1 MCQGTAKTISLSLLL
16 LVFGGPSAAQ
26 AWNNL
31 GHKVV
36 AEIAWRQLDPPTRQQ
51 IVDVLRRHPRFDTDF
66 AAKMEDPAQSGD
78 KETQDHWIFQQA
90 ATWPDEIRKNR
101 EYDHP
106 SWHYINEPVYLHAV
120 DKAILFTKL
129 RINLSDKYSSWVPK
143 KELNVLQAISYSQA
157 TIASKA
163 SAEDKAVAYCWLLH
177 LVGDI
182 HQPLHA
188 TALYS
193 VERFPE
199 GDEGGNKIP
208 LAHGKNLHA
217 VWDNLLGKRYY
228 MRDVEKTV
236 NQLSNR
242 DEYGD
247 AWDTAGKEVDPKN
260 WAEEGRSLCE
270 SFVYPEALLTEIK
283 NTPANEK
290 LEPFD
295 LPKDYLRE
303 AGHQARLRVIAAGV
317 RLGVLLNNASHTK

>member
-1 MCQGTAKTISLSLLL
+1 MCQGTAKTISLSILLL
-16 LVFGGPSAAQ
+16 ISSGPSTAL

-36 AEIAWRQLDPPTRQQ
+36 AEIAWQQLDPTTRQQ
-51 IVDVLRRHPRFDTDF
+51 IVDVLRRHPRFDADF
-66 AAKMEDPAQSGD
+66 AAKMEDAALNGD
-78 KETQDHWIFQQA
+78 KETQDHWIFQHA

-101 EYDHP
+101 AYDHP
-106 SWHYINEPVYLHAV
+106 TWHYINEPIYLHAV

-129 RINLSDKYSSWVPK
+129 RVNLSDKYSSWVPK
-143 KELNVLQAISYSQA
+143 KELNILQAISYSQA

-163 SAEDKAVAYCWLLH
+163 GAVEKAVAYCWILH

-182 HQPLHA
+182 HQPLHT
-188 TALYS
+188 TALFS
-193 VERFPE
+193 VERFPD

-217 VWDNLLGKRYY
+217 LWDGLLGKRYY
-228 MRDVEKTV
+228 MRDIEKAV
-236 NQLSNR
+236 AQLSDR
-242 DEYGD
+242 DEYGGV
-247 AWDTAGKEVDPKN
+247 WDTAGKESDPKK

-270 SFVYPEALLTEIK
+270 SFVYPEALLTAIK
-283 NTPANEK
+283 NSPANEK

-303 AGHQARLRVIAAGV
+303 AGHQARLRIIAAGV
-317 RLGVLLNNASHTK
+317 RLGALLKNPSPIK